1 MNIIIFGPPGAG
13 KGTQANNL
21 VKNYNLFKV
30 STGDLLRE
38 EVNKKTKLSNQINA
52 AISQGSFVKDEII
65 DKLIEN
71 IISNSV
77 NQNRMIFDGYPRNLN
92 QAKKLDFLLSKYN
105 QKIFSVIS
113 LDVNKEIVLKRIL
126 GRVVCVKCGST
137 FNKFFN
143 PPIKSNHKC
152 ETKHLITRS
161 DDNEKTI
168 LKRYDTYENKTL
180 PILNYYK
187 KQSLLTN
194 IDGMN
199 KIDEI
204 YKEIRQIMPPLKAWL

>member
-204 YKEIRQIMPPLKAWL
+204 YKEIRQIMPPLKA